1 MYLSYVLVVFQ
12 RHASPTWFGYESTD
26 TGTGAVLGS
35 EPVCKNKQ
43 KINTV
48 NKDSIIYTQI
58 LKTLWVIFS
67 PYRPDLE
74 SDIGSPQAGW
84 SRKKP
89 FHLLK
94 SRGRT
99 CRVRRGYD
107 GWNSGKK
114 KKKTGQWCRI
124 SVPYWRNVT
133 KSGWMEKLPVLP
145 DPRFLICSFWKV
157 WDKLGC
163 DLYSNTV
170 GEKHFRKSYH
180 SQTLP

>member
-114 KKKTGQWCRI
+114 KKRRGNDVVLVFHIDEMSQSLAGW
-124 SVPYWRNVT
+124 
-133 KSGWMEKLPVLP
+133 KS
-145 DPRFLICSFWKV
+145 FLYFLTH
-157 WDKLGC
+157 D
-163 DLYSNTV
+163 
-170 GEKHFRKSYH
+170 F
-180 SQTLP
+180 